1 MKKMM
6 GGRKILVLVI
16 IVFAVMLSSFGF
28 YGYQIFFV
36 PNILVDQQS
45 RYFPIYDGT
54 TFKELQNRLD
64 DERIV
69 GNLMAFSFVA
79 RIKGYDT
86 EIKPGMYY
94 LEEGM
99 SNINAINML
108 RAGRQVPVRL
118 TFNSARRLEDLAP
131 KLTSSVQIDSADIA
145 PLLASPEVS
154 QSYGFD
160 TLNFISMFIPN
171 TYEVYWTISA
181 EGILDRMKTEY
192 DRFWNEK
199 RKKLADSIGLTPQ
212 EVSTLASIVESETN
226 MNDEKAR
233 LAGVYIN
240 RLKRGIPLQADPT
253 LVFALGKDVR
263 RVINKDKEIDS
274 PYNTYKYRGLPPG
287 PIKMPSIPGIDAV
300 LNHED
305 HQYLY
310 FCAKDDFSGYH
321 VFSKTL
327 SEHNIN
333 AARFQRALN
342 QRGIYR

>member
-1 MKKMM
+1 M

-36 PNILVDQQS
+36 PNILVDQQD

-54 TFKELQNRLD
+54 TFKELQQRLEE
-64 DERIV
+64 ERIV

-79 RIKGYDT
+79 RIKGFDK
-86 EIKPGMYY
+86 EIKPGMY
-94 LEEGM
+94 LLKEDM

-108 RAGRQVPVRL
+108 RAGRQIPVRL
-118 TFNSARRLEDLAP
+118 TFNAARRIEDLAT
-131 KLTSSVQIDSADIA
+131 KLTSTIQIDSADIA
-145 PLLASPEVS
+145 PLLASSSVS
-154 QSYGFD
+154 KSYGFD
-160 TLNFISMFIPN
+160 SLNFIGMFIPN
-171 TYEVYWTISA
+171 TYEVYWTITP
-181 EGILDRMKTEY
+181 EDLLDRMKTEY
-192 DRFWNEK
+192 DRFWNDK
-199 RKKLADSIGLTPQ
+199 RKRLADSIGLTPQ

-226 MNDEKAR
+226 MNDEKPR
-233 LAGVYIN
+233 LAGVYVN
-240 RLKRGIPLQADPT
+240 RLARGIPLQADPT
-253 LVFALGKDVR
+253 LVFALGRDVR
-263 RVINKDKEIDS
+263 RVINKDKQIDS

-310 FCAKDDFSGYH
+310 FCAKADFSGYH
-321 VFSKTL
+321 VFSETL
-327 SEHNIN
+327 SEHNIH

>member
-1 MKKMM
+1 MM
-6 GGRKILVLVI
+6 RGRKILVLVI

-28 YGYQIFFV
+28 YAYQIFFV
-36 PNILVDQQS
+36 PNILVDQQG

-54 TFKELQNRLD
+54 TFKELQDRLE

-79 RIKGYDT
+79 RIKGFDT

-99 SNINAINML
+99 NNVAAVNML
-108 RAGRQVPVRL
+108 RAGRQIPVKL
-118 TFNSARRLEDLAP
+118 TFNSARRIEDLAG
-131 KLTSSVQIDSADIA
+131 KLTAAVQIDSADMA

-154 QSYGFD
+154 ASYGFD

-233 LAGVYIN
+233 LAGVYVN
-240 RLKRGIPLQADPT
+240 RIKRGIPLQADPT

-263 RVINKDKEIDS
+263 RVINKDKQIDS

-327 SEHNIN
+327 SEHNIY

>member
-1 MKKMM
+1 MM
-6 GGRKILVLVI
+6 RGRKILVLVI

-28 YGYQIFFV
+28 YAYQIFFV
-36 PNILVDQQS
+36 PNILVDQQG

-54 TFKELQNRLD
+54 TFKKLQDRLD

-99 SNINAINML
+99 NNVAAVNML
-108 RAGRQVPVRL
+108 RAGRQIPVKL
-118 TFNSARRLEDLAP
+118 TFNSARRLEDLAG
-131 KLTSSVQIDSADIA
+131 KLTSAVQIDSADLA
-145 PLLASPEVS
+145 PLLASPEIS
-154 QSYGFD
+154 ARYGFD

-171 TYEVYWTISA
+171 TYEVYWTITP
-181 EGILDRMKTEY
+181 EGILDRMKAEY

-199 RKKLADSIGLTPQ
+199 RKQLADSIGLTPQ

-233 LAGVYIN
+233 LAGVYVN
-240 RLKRGIPLQADPT
+240 RIKRGIPLQADPT

-263 RVINKDKEIDS
+263 RVINKDKQIDS

-327 SEHNIN
+327 SEHNIH